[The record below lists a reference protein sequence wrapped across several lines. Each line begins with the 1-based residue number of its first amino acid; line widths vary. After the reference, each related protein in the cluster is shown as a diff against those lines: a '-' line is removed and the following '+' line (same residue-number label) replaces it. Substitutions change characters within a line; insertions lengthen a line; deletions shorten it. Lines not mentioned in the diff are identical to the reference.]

1 MKKFDNFKKAY
12 ANLSLCRKYNEPY
25 DVVTETGLVNLFS
38 ICFEQSWKAMKEILE
53 NHGYDEGKTG
63 SPKMIMKLAY
73 RAGMIKDEQAWL
85 AMLDMRNTLAHSYN
99 EDVAFDVIKHTKD
112 TYLNLFEKLIEEIE
126 EKWI

>member
-25 DVVTETGLVNLFS
+25 DVVTE
-38 ICFEQSWKAMKEILE
+38 
-53 NHGYDEGKTG
+53 TG

-99 EDVAFDVIKHTKD
+99 EDVAFDVIKHTK
-112 TYLNLFEKLIEEIE
+112 
-126 EKWI
+126 